1 MDDSQILQ
9 GIQNGDETAFRELVE
24 NYQDMVINV
33 CNRFV
38 YSREDAMDI
47 SQEVF
52 IKAYRSVDQFR
63 GQARLSTWLYRIAV
77 NKSLNFLRDKKRKN
91 IFNSLDLL
99 FDRQKDN
106 PADQMKDN
114 DADVTEK
121 MEKNEKMDIL
131 YQALD
136 SLPKKQRVAVT
147 LNKLEELSYKEVA
160 EIMDVSVSETG
171 VLINRGKKALQKKMA
186 ARMSKA

>member
-38 YSREDAMDI
+38 HSREDAMDI

>member
-1 MDDSQILQ
+1 MDDKQILQ

-38 YSREDAMDI
+38 HSREDALDI

-106 PADQMKDN
+106 PADTMKDN
-114 DADVTEK
+114 DSDVAEK
-121 MEKNEKMDIL
+121 MENNEKVDIL
-131 YQALD
+131 YQALEN
-136 SLPKKQRVAVT
+136 LPKKQRVAVT

-160 EIMDVSVSETG
+160 EIMDISVSETG

>member
-38 YSREDAMDI
+38 HSREDALDI

>member
-9 GIQNGDETAFRELVE
+9 GIRNGDETAFKELVE

-38 YSREDAMDI
+38 HSREDAMDI

-52 IKAYRSVDQFR
+52 IKAFRSVDQFR

-99 FDRQKDN
+99 FDRQKEN
-106 PADQMKDN
+106 PADQMEDN

-121 MEKNEKMDIL
+121 MEKNEKVDIL

-147 LNKLEELSYKEVA
+147 LNKLEELPYREVA